1 MANLMG
7 FKRVSRMPSPKGHS
21 IYDPL
26 IDEVRR
32 TGGIYVCETADK
44 KRAISLAN
52 TIRIVLRKRGIEDV
66 KISVM
71 DMTVCVRKVKK
82 EAKEADAND

>member
-52 TIRIVLRKRGIEDV
+52 TIRIVLRKRGYDDV
-66 KISVM
+66 KVSVVE
-71 DMTVCVRKVKK
+71 MTVCVRKVKK
-82 EAKEADAND
+82 TKEDDAND

>member
-32 TGGIYVCETADK
+32 TGGIYTCDTEDK

-52 TIRIVLRKRGIEDV
+52 TIRIVIRKRGIEDV
-66 KISVM
+66 KVSVVE
-71 DMTVCVRKVKK
+71 MTVCVRKVKK
-82 EAKEADAND
+82 AKEDDTND